1 MSQCVPTSG
10 ANGVKLF
17 LKALPLSVF
26 LLPGKMTGEIICTLF
41 RLQYLSFWKC
51 HIDNLPFSTAD
62 NVTPNI
68 PGSP

>member
-41 RLQYLSFWKC
+41 RLQYLSF
-51 HIDNLPFSTAD
+51 
-62 NVTPNI
+62 
-68 PGSP
+68 